1 MALRLEQ
8 KQQVVA
14 EVHEVASQ
22 AQSAIAAEY
31 IGLSVAAMTDL
42 RSKARS
48 EGVHV
53 RVVKNTLARRALEG
67 TDFECMNDAL
77 VGPLVLV
84 FSPEDPGAG
93 ARIVKDFA
101 KTNNKLVT
109 RAVAF
114 AGTLMPAT
122 ELDRLASLPTLD
134 QARAMLLG
142 TLQAPATQLVRT
154 LNEPAAELVR
164 VLAAYRDQQQ
174 AA

>member
-14 EVHEVASQ
+14 EVHELASQ
-22 AQSAIAAEY
+22 AHSAIAAEY
-31 IGLSVAAMTDL
+31 SGLSVAAMTDL
-42 RSKARS
+42 RSKARTA
-48 EGVHV
+48 GVHV
-53 RVVKNTLARRALEG
+53 RVIKNTLARRAFEG
-67 TDFECMNDAL
+67 TDFACMHDAL

-84 FSPEDPGAG
+84 FSTEDPGAG

-101 KTNNKLVT
+101 KTNDRLVT

-114 AGTLMPAT
+114 AGNLMAPT

-134 QARAMLLG
+134 EARAMLLG
-142 TLQAPATQLVRT
+142 IMQAPATQLVRT